1 VPLPLVSLPGFFV
14 VALTLPTVIL
24 FFAWEFLNQYALR
37 AAQQL
42 LG

>member
-1 VPLPLVSLPGFFV
+1 M
-14 VALTLPTVIL
+14 PTVVL
-24 FFAWEFLNQYALR
+24 FFAWEFLNQYALH